1 MARARC
7 PSDSFHLPR
16 PALNPSSPPA
26 KQTLHWLLG
35 KSFSRAARRWP
46 GFLPREDVHPQSAN
60 CIDCHPF
67 PPEAC
72 QWNRRTD
79 PLSPVPAPSLP
90 HSLLQPPS
98 PSQSRGLFFSPPFP
112 AVGFRNRQSTARP
125 SHAADGIPWSIR
137 QRLSRRWHFLVPP
150 QLCNPGL
157 SSRLGFGSRPGS
169 GTRSSGLASSACSTK
184 CLRLRSVP
192 WAN

>member
-79 PLSPVPAPSLP
+79 PLSPVPAPSPP

-112 AVGFRNRQSTARP
+112 R
-125 SHAADGIPWSIR
+125 GIQEQAIHGPPLPR
-137 QRLSRRWHFLVPP
+137 SRRNSVVHQATPEPAMAFSCAP